1 MNRCRRLDFSENSFD
16 ILARTTQLRPGESLL
31 GWIFFEID
39 QDLRG
44 QLPEIKELELTLR
57 NSAGEEQTFRTQEFV
72 PARTEKG
79 MSHLSGGEWNLL
91 EGEYDLTK
99 EQYVIAAMVDLG
111 LTAGIKGPDGDIT
124 PPRYEPPANEET

>member
-1 MNRCRRLDFSENSFD
+1 M
-16 ILARTTQLRPGESLL
+16 I

-57 NSAGEEQTFRTQEFV
+57 NSAGEEQNFRTQNFE
-72 PARTEKG
+72 PPGSAKAMTY
-79 MSHLSGGEWNLL
+79 LSGAEWNLL

-99 EQYVIAAMVDLG
+99 EQYVMAAMVDLN
-111 LTAGIKGPDGDIT
+111 LPLVTKGADDDIT
-124 PPRYEPPANEET
+124 PTRSVPSESEQ